1 MLCLSC
7 NTPTSNYFTFHRF
20 PHAVFSSYFC
30 FSHVPC
36 LLIAFIYSFTIP
48 TFPFLFLLSPSSYIY
63 FPSPI
68 FSSLSYL
75 SFPLAMFPL
84 HLLCFCNLYLAPLP
98 SYFSVFFLSSMFSF
112 LLSLCLLPVHCSY
125 FTFPY
130 LCPCSFTFLLLYYL
144 SPSIFP
150 SLIIF
155 LSYLLRSSP
164 YFYLLYTAHYPFH

>member
-1 MLCLSC
+1 MLS
-7 NTPTSNYFTFHRF
+7 F
-20 PHAVFSSYFC
+20 PLIFVFLTLV
-30 FSHVPC
+30 VPC
-36 LLIAFIYSFTIP
+36 LLIAFIYYFTIP
-48 TFPFLFLLSPSSYIY
+48 IFPFLFFLSPSTYMY
-63 FPSPI
+63 FTSPI
-68 FSSLSYL
+68 FSSLFYL
-75 SFPLAMFPL
+75 SFPLAIFPL
-84 HLLCFCNLYLAPLP
+84 RLLCFCNLYLAPLP
-98 SYFSVFFLSSMFSF
+98 SYFPVFFPASMFSF